1 MAKLETWQ
9 KQGQVQWEK
18 SLIFNKKLQKGQK
31 TLITKKICDLQH
43 DLIQQSDLLRS
54 KIVYKQTVMHE
65 LHKVSQ
71 KQINKTVTLER
82 KVTEKEKELTIIR
95 TKISVEK
102 VQNKAM
108 TDLKELTMRQLESL
122 NSNHSTKF

>member
-1 MAKLETWQ
+1 M
-9 KQGQVQWEK
+9 V
-18 SLIFNKKLQKGQK
+18 
-31 TLITKKICDLQH
+31 H
-43 DLIQQSDLLRS
+43 
-54 KIVYKQTVMHE
+54 KQTVMHE
-65 LHKVSQ
+65 LHKVTQ

-82 KVTEKEKELTIIR
+82 KVTEKKKGLTIIR

-122 NSNHSTKF
+122 NNTHSTEF

>member
-1 MAKLETWQ
+1 M
-9 KQGQVQWEK
+9 
-18 SLIFNKKLQKGQK
+18 
-31 TLITKKICDLQH
+31 ITKKICDLQH

-54 KIVYKQTVMHE
+54 KIVHKQTVMHE

-108 TDLKELTMRQLESL
+108 TDLKELIMRQLESL

>member
-1 MAKLETWQ
+1 MAEARSGAMGK
-9 KQGQVQWEK
+9 
-18 SLIFNKKLQKGQK
+18 IIDLQQEVAKRTK

-54 KIVYKQTVMHE
+54 KIVHKQTVMHE

-71 KQINKTVTLER
+71 KQINKTVILER